1 MKVIIAGSRSIDW
14 HSFTQM
20 WALLPEE
27 IPKLIS
33 EIVSGGARGPD
44 LHGEV
49 VAKHNDIPI
58 KRFIPSWNTLG
69 KKAGILRNVDMG
81 EYADA
86 VIVFWDGESRGSM
99 HMFEY
104 MKSKNKP
111 AILLTKKGD
120 KADMEITGDWK

>member
-33 EIVSGGARGPD
+33 EVVSGGARGPD
-44 LHGEV
+44 LHGET

-81 EYADA
+81 GVCRCSDSLLGWRVKRLYAH
-86 VIVFWDGESRGSM
+86 V
-99 HMFEY
+99 
-104 MKSKNKP
+104 
-111 AILLTKKGD
+111 
-120 KADMEITGDWK
+120 